1 MKAFIKNITDDYQAI
16 QQEYFKYLHAHP
28 ELSFE
33 EHETSAYIQ
42 KQLQD
47 MGIELLEGFSGTSV
61 VARLDGPQD
70 GPVIAFRADIDALP
84 IQETTGLSYHSVRD
98 GVMHA

>member
-47 MGIELLEGFSGTSV
+47 MGIELLERFRKQPYFRISLSGMV
-61 VARLDGPQD
+61 
-70 GPVIAFRADIDALP
+70 
-84 IQETTGLSYHSVRD
+84 
-98 GVMHA
+98 

>member
-28 ELSFE
+28 ELAFE

-61 VARLDGPQD
+61 VARLD
-70 GPVIAFRADIDALP
+70 
-84 IQETTGLSYHSVRD
+84 
-98 GVMHA
+98 